1 MSVVHNLVPN
11 PMPVSTTGWV
21 QFGGCEY
28 RLTDRGIHV
37 TNLGGG
43 TGKGIEYKLL
53 TLPAGDYVYGFRA
66 DVPDHGNGDQ
76 LSLIKSPTG
85 GDVPARGLLHP
96 SIRILH
102 GIVHVAGAGLQDPV
116 RCAEKTRRRD
126 ERERPHPDAGKR
138 MAYGAGVARIRRS
151 ALPIFQRSHL
161 HILNDKVWR
170 TA

>member
-76 LSLIKSPTG
+76 LSLIKSTTGETYLRAVYCTHQSGFYTASFTLPEPGCKILCVAPKKQGGEMSVSDLILTPASEWPTVQALHESG
-85 GDVPARGLLHP
+85 GLPYP
-96 SIRILH
+96 YFN
-102 GIVHVAGAGLQDPV
+102 GAT
-116 RCAEKTRRRD
+116 CA
-126 ERERPHPDAGKR
+126 
-138 MAYGAGVARIRRS
+138 S
-151 ALPIFQRSHL
+151 
-161 HILNDKVWR
+161 
-170 TA
+170 